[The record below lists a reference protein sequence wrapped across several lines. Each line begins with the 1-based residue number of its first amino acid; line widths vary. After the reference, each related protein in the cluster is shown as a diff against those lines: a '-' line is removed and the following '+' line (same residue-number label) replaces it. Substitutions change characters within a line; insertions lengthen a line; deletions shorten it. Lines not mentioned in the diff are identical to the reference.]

1 MSTAELKLKIN
12 TEINTFDNEKLE
24 QFYAVLLNF
33 IDETKLSK
41 FQHQGL
47 LDAIDEMKTSDGI
60 EHKLIIEKYNSKYA

>member
-12 TEINTFDNEKLE
+12 IEINTFDDQKLE

-60 EHKLIIEKYNSKYA
+60 EHKLIIEKYKSKYA

>member
-12 TEINTFDNEKLE
+12 TEINTFDDQKLE

-60 EHKLIIEKYNSKYA
+60 EHKLIIEKYKSKYA